1 MELVARFLS
10 KNESKPPPRRD
21 LAIKRDAAGLR
32 AKKNLPPRAS
42 AYVNPRTIRAAQ
54 SLSII
59 AACLTAAIS
68 AVALTGWVFHIQ
80 PLKVQPA
87 LVALNPVIA
96 CCFILTSVSLL
107 LLQRRS
113 PGKTRTLLGQIAAG
127 LVLAIGGFKV
137 FSLVS
142 GWDPGIDRWLFT
154 AQVNELTDPS
164 YLIAPKTAFCFVL
177 GSSSLLFLAASSA
190 SVYRIAEILSTSVV
204 AIGLFSLQGYA
215 FGLLALHTA
224 PGLVPMSMS
233 TSINFLLLGTGVLL
247 ARVEKGT
254 MSVIASDTPG
264 GSLARR
270 LLPLAIAL
278 PIVLGALRFQ
288 GERAGLYD
296 TQFGAA
302 LFATAFTVLFLAA
315 ISWTARLLFRTDME
329 RKLAELA
336 TRENEERVHQ
346 LNAELVERVAER
358 TEALAAESAANK
370 ELEAFSYSVSHDLRA
385 PLRAISGFSKIVIED
400 HSAALN
406 ADGLRYLQLV
416 ETSAQQMGQLI
427 DDLLTF
433 SRTGRQ
439 ALRVQSVSTTDVVNA
454 ALTDLQAM
462 QENRRVNITVGEL
475 PDCEADASLLR
486 QVWLNLLSNALKYTR
501 ERDPAVITIG
511 SRNDG
516 RTDIYFVQDNG
527 AGFDMKYADK
537 LFGVFQRLHLADEF
551 EGTGVGLA
559 LVQRIVQRHGGR
571 VWTEAEVN
579 RGATFYFTLTGGQ
592 SA

>member
-10 KNESKPPPRRD
+10 KNGFKPPRRD
-21 LAIKRDAAGLR
+21 LAIKRDVPGLC
-32 AKKNLPPRAS
+32 AEKKIPPRAY
-42 AYVNPRTIRAAQ
+42 AYINPRTIRAAQ
-54 SLSII
+54 SQSLI
-59 AACLTAAIS
+59 AACLTGAIS
-68 AVALTGWVFHIQ
+68 VLALTGWIFHIQ
-80 PLKVQPA
+80 PLNVQPA
-87 LVALNPVIA
+87 IVALNPVTA
-96 CCFILTSVSLL
+96 CCFILASVSLL
-107 LLQRRS
+107 LLQRRNS
-113 PGKTRTLLGQIAAG
+113 GETRTLLGHLAAG
-127 LVLAIGGFKV
+127 LVLAIGVFKV
-137 FSLVS
+137 FSLIS
-142 GWDPGIDRWLFT
+142 GWDTGIDRWLFT
-154 AQVNELTDPS
+154 AQMNELTDPS
-164 YLIAPKTAFCFVL
+164 YRIAPKTAFCFLL
-177 GSSSLLFLAASSA
+177 GSSALLFLDSSSA
-190 SVYRIAEILSTSVV
+190 RVFRIAEIFSASVV

-215 FGLLALHTA
+215 FGLLPLYTA
-224 PGLVPMSMS
+224 SGFVPMSMA
-233 TSINFLLLGTGVLL
+233 TSISFLILGTGVLH
-247 ARVEKGT
+247 ARVERGT

-264 GSLARR
+264 GFLARR
-270 LLPLAIAL
+270 FLPLAIAL
-278 PIVLGALRFQ
+278 PIVLGALRLQ

-296 TQFGAA
+296 TQLGAA
-302 LFATAFTVLFLAA
+302 LFATAYTVSFLAA
-315 ISWTARLLFRTDME
+315 IWWTVRLLFRTDM
-329 RKLAELA
+329 RRRLAELA

-346 LNAELVERVAER
+346 LNAELVQRVAER

-406 ADGLRYLQLV
+406 ADGLRYLHLV

-475 PDCEADASLLR
+475 PDCQADASLLR

-516 RTDIYFVQDNG
+516 RADIYFVQDNG